1 MDNGQSLQAV
11 AQGFVQS
18 AEFVAL
24 YGSAPTNAQ
33 VVDKLYLNV
42 LHRAGEA
49 GGVAYWNSVLDNG
62 HANVAAVLASFSES
76 AENIAALIG
85 VLDDGVAYLPFG

>member
-1 MDNGQSLQAV
+1 MGVERLKFADAMLALDTV
-11 AQGFVQS
+11 A
-18 AEFVAL
+18 
-24 YGSAPTNAQ
+24 TNAQ
-33 VVDKLYLNV
+33 VIDKLYLNV
-42 LHRAGEA
+42 LHCAGEA
-49 GGVAYWNSVLDNG
+49 GGVAYWNSILDNG